1 MCSRFSSDIICFILF
16 RLLIIY
22 CIYLTDIELSRA
34 QLKRESWTA
43 RCQSLQLKPQD
54 ALYTMKYYSTIKNN
68 EIMPFAATWL
78 DLEIITLTEDKDK
91 YHMISVIC
99 GIWNM
104 MQMISFTNRSR
115 LTDIENKLLI
125 TKGKWGTE

>member
-54 ALYTMKYYSTIKNN
+54 ALYTRKYYSTIKNN

-78 DLEIITLTEDKDK
+78 DLEMITLTGGKDK
-91 YHMISVIC
+91 YHMISVIH
-99 GIWNM
+99 GI
-104 MQMISFTNRSR
+104 
-115 LTDIENKLLI
+115 
-125 TKGKWGTE
+125 

>member
-16 RLLIIY
+16 RLLI
-22 CIYLTDIELSRA
+22 IYLTDIELSRA

-99 GIWNM
+99 GI
-104 MQMISFTNRSR
+104 
-115 LTDIENKLLI
+115 
-125 TKGKWGTE
+125 